1 MQTTLLLSLQMIKK
15 KKKQKQKTHENLFER
30 KFMKIFQ
37 INKTKTQNSVFYIY
51 IYISPIMNQIC

>member
-15 KKKQKQKTHENLFER
+15 KKKTHENLFER

-51 IYISPIMNQIC
+51 IH

>member
-15 KKKQKQKTHENLFER
+15 KKQKTHENLFER

-51 IYISPIMNQIC
+51 IH

>member
-15 KKKQKQKTHENLFER
+15 KKKQKTHENLFER

-51 IYISPIMNQIC
+51 IYIH

>member
-15 KKKQKQKTHENLFER
+15 KKQKTHENLFER